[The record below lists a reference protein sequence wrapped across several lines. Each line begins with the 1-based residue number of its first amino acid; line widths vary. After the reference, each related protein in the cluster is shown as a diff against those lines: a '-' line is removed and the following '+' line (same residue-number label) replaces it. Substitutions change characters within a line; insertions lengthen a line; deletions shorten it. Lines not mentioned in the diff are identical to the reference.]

1 MTSATVSRLHVAM
14 YPTIRGFEDPMLE
27 TIARCY
33 YDQHSPIIR
42 PDDVQPAEIV
52 ERRVHVGVHNGLG
65 FIGTVFSTTLEPV
78 LDDEIGDGFE
88 LEFNGH
94 LELANLCVDEPGLAV
109 VFVLEY
115 KVAIETCES
124 KVLNKGG
131 IGGIIERIN
140 GSGVVALENT
150 SVERDV
156 CVGWGF
162 WSPSNGFGNTVLSIP
177 LMFDTINPNTNGNF
191 VYYPPSFYD
200 GDVEEDGGDAMDE
213 FGRPVA
219 SRVNPVIL
227 SFEFLPD
234 GVQSTRSMFSV
245 THNIRF
251 TGPTDTYFF
260 ACNLLRTTIRNPNA
274 VSRAAEIRGSSA
286 FTNRSDQ

>member
-115 KVAIETCES
+115 KVASETCES
-124 KVLNKGG
+124 KALNESTDLAWSRSKTQVLNETYAWDGASGLRQMDSG
-131 IGGIIERIN
+131 IQ
-140 GSGVVALENT
+140 
-150 SVERDV
+150 
-156 CVGWGF
+156 C
-162 WSPSNGFGNTVLSIP
+162 
-177 LMFDTINPNTNGNF
+177 
-191 VYYPPSFYD
+191 
-200 GDVEEDGGDAMDE
+200 
-213 FGRPVA
+213 
-219 SRVNPVIL
+219 
-227 SFEFLPD
+227 
-234 GVQSTRSMFSV
+234 
-245 THNIRF
+245 
-251 TGPTDTYFF
+251 
-260 ACNLLRTTIRNPNA
+260 
-274 VSRAAEIRGSSA
+274 
-286 FTNRSDQ
+286 